1 MRPTFWGA
9 SSERVPTEGKQR
21 RGCVL
26 EARRVGGGGDFSLRL
41 PLRDLSL
48 SGPPSA
54 PAPDGL
60 LCVERARLT
69 STTTMTID
77 GSSGGDGG
85 PGDCSAQRPPPSSAD
100 APAAR

>member
-60 LCVERARLT
+60 LCAERAPLT
-69 STTTMTID
+69 STTTTID
-77 GSSGGDGG
+77 GSGGGGGG